1 MTKTRQILTMMA
13 DGKPLTAEQIAKGM
27 GLSVSKAKDFIR
39 DLRYAGYL
47 ESVPET
53 FAITPQGAKWQKHQ
67 PKTPRE
73 ELKKKYA
80 RRDAKKRQRA
90 DWESTQAG
98 QETLSLARS
107 IPTSV
112 FQLGAMQ

>member
-13 DGKPLTAEQIAKGM
+13 DGKPLTAEQIAESM

-53 FAITPQGAKWQKHQ
+53 FTITPQGAKWQKHET
-67 PKTPRE
+67 KTPRE
-73 ELKKKYA
+73 ELTKKYA
-80 RRDAKKRQRA
+80 RRAAKKRQRA
-90 DWESTQAG
+90 DWESSG
-98 QETLSLARS
+98 EGRETLLLTRS
-107 IPTSV
+107 VPTSV
-112 FQLGAMQ
+112 FQLGAM